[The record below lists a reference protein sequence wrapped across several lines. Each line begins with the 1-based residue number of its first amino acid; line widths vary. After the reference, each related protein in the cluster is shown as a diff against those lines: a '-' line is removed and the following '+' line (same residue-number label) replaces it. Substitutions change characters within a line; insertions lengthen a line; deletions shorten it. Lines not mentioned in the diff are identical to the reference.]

1 MAKRKRKSTKK
12 QKQGKKRIHL
22 KFELYGLICIAISII
37 AVLQLGVAGQTF
49 IYMFRFFAGEWFILC
64 FLGLF
69 LTGVSLFWKKKTP
82 SFLTRRKAG
91 LYCII
96 ASMLLLSHV
105 QLFQHLTE
113 RGIVQSPSVIQNTW
127 ELFLMDVK
135 GETGSPDL
143 GGGMIGAVLF
153 AASYFLFASAGSKII
168 AVFLILIGLLLIT
181 DRSLQETLIKWMT
194 PVASFIKNQ
203 WQAFLADIKQLKSS
217 SPKKKS
223 GKNKR
228 RRENRKCLKSLY
240 KKRSLIQIR

>member
-64 FLGLF
+64 LLGLF
-69 LTGVSLFWKKKTP
+69 LTGLSLFWKKKTP

-113 RGIVQSPSVIQNTW
+113 RGMVQSPSVIQNTW
-127 ELFLMDVK
+127 E
-135 GETGSPDL
+135 
-143 GGGMIGAVLF
+143 
-153 AASYFLFASAGSKII
+153 
-168 AVFLILIGLLLIT
+168 
-181 DRSLQETLIKWMT
+181 
-194 PVASFIKNQ
+194 PVS
-203 WQAFLADIKQLKSS
+203 D
-217 SPKKKS
+217 
-223 GKNKR
+223 GCKR
-228 RRENRKCLKSLY
+228 RDR
-240 KKRSLIQIR
+240 IA